1 MAALVSRLFVRRQKE
16 VEALRPYLFGSVVF
30 HESRSVLNERVRGD
44 EINTHPPVNFQN
56 KTTHYQMSGVF
67 IVVKVDEVDEGVF

>member
-1 MAALVSRLFVRRQKE
+1 MNGFE
-16 VEALRPYLFGSVVF
+16 VTKLTIA
-30 HESRSVLNERVRGD
+30 
-44 EINTHPPVNFQN
+44 NTHPPVNFQN